1 MSIATTVILGA
12 LGSILAAVVIWLG
25 SRLVRATV
33 GAAQEDRTRASA
45 FSKALTHSTDEAL
58 KYIRECT
65 EHRDPVWYGP
75 ENNWQTADSMIRQG
89 SLAVLV
95 GQIDALIPEA
105 AARFPLY
112 VTDQV
117 KQLRDLCRSTSLDTS
132 DTLAVKRSEQ
142 IGKAIELAAD
152 SPLHR
157 SNNRRAGVESG

>member
-1 MSIATTVILGA
+1 
-12 LGSILAAVVIWLG
+12 
-25 SRLVRATV
+25 
-33 GAAQEDRTRASA
+33 
-45 FSKALTHSTDEAL
+45 
-58 KYIRECT
+58 
-65 EHRDPVWYGP
+65 
-75 ENNWQTADSMIRQG
+75 MIRQG